1 MATSK
6 VNLDNI
12 LRGEYLSLIKDFL
25 EERQEQVLI
34 TGSNEISVPVV
45 DSEGNE
51 KFVQILVKIPKG
63 SRDGEEFDAFT
74 CAEMYAE
81 KVKTKEEKAKV
92 DSEKKAKKIE
102 RDKKMREKRAEEK
115 AKREAEKGE

>member
-6 VNLDNI
+6 SNLWNE
-12 LRGEYLSLIKDFL
+12 LRGEYLSLISDFL
-25 EERQEQVLI
+25 KDRQEQVLV
-34 TGSNEISVPVV
+34 TGSNEISIPVV
-45 DSEGNE
+45 DMAGNE
-51 KFVQILVKIPKG
+51 KFIQIVVKIPKG

-81 KVKTKEEKAKV
+81 KVKAKEEKKKA
-92 DSEKKAKKIE
+92 DAEKKAKKIE